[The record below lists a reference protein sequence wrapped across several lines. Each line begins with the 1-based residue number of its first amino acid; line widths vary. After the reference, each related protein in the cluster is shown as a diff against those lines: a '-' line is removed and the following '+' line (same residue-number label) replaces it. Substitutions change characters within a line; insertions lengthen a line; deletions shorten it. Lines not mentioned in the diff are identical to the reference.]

1 MLFNHLDNGSLS
13 GSDFDSDNP
22 DDLDVSKSALFIQ
35 NRKLQKSKVAD
46 KGEST
51 SNDTNAKATPTAAEE
66 AKNGSAGLKFKHK
79 LENPGPGPS
88 HTHKKQKVDATKNEL
103 TDSIAEDV
111 RRYLLRKPY
120 TAIELLKMCRN
131 KMPNKRDK
139 LAEIMTDVLKKLNP
153 EKRKDHNGKLTF
165 FLKAK

>member
-1 MLFNHLDNGSLS
+1 MS

-22 DDLDVSKSALFIQ
+22 DDLDVAKSALLIQ
-35 NRKLQKSKVAD
+35 NKKSSKPKAE
-46 KGEST
+46 GSST
-51 SNDTNAKATPTAAEE
+51 FDSKSVKPVIASTAEE
-66 AKNGSAGLKFKHK
+66 NKGNSSTLKFKHK
-79 LENPGPGPS
+79 LDSPGTS
-88 HTHKKQKVDATKNEL
+88 HHHSSKKQKVESTKNEL
-103 TDSIAEDV
+103 IDSIIGDV

-131 KMPNKRDK
+131 KMPKGQRDK

-165 FLKAK
+165 FLRPK